1 MCGSQPH
8 GSIASTASDVKSA
21 FQVAWTGGEKRER
34 ERERKERKKRKRG
47 EKE

>member
-34 ERERKERKKRKRG
+34 ERKERKKRKL
-47 EKE
+47 

>member
-34 ERERKERKKRKRG
+34 ERKERKKRKRG